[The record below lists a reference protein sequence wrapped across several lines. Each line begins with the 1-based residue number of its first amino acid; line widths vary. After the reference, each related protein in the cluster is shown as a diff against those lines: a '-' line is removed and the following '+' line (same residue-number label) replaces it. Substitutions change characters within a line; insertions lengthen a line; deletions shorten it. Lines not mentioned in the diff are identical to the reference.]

1 MSESGHI
8 KCVLCE
14 GVFIVLKSH
23 FWERDSLCDPV
34 ECDYL
39 VQFSLKFWAAITET
53 TVVDQC
59 SLQYRLTVQRHRN
72 FLKINQRVLL
82 KKCISEAEFVVSA
95 PLGSCTLPT
104 RFRQSSNATYLGRWS
119 GRGGSNA

>member
-8 KCVLCE
+8 KCALCE

-39 VQFSLKFWAAITET
+39 VQLSLKFWAAVIED
-53 TVVDQC
+53 TVLDPC
-59 SLQYRLTVQRHRN
+59 LLTYNLIAQRHRN
-72 FLKINQRVLL
+72 FLKTIQPVLL
-82 KKCISEAEFVVSA
+82 KNVSV
-95 PLGSCTLPT
+95 GQNSW
-104 RFRQSSNATYLGRWS
+104 FQHH
-119 GRGGSNA
+119 